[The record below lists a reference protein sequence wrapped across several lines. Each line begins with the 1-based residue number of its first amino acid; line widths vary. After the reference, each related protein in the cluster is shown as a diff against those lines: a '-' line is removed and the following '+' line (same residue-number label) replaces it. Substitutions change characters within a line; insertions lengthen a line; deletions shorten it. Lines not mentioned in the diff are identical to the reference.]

1 MNSTFL
7 SSAIFYC
14 FNLFFIY
21 KLWFWRHNAMNI
33 EILSTGNELT
43 TGALADTN
51 AAFISECLTQN
62 HMIVNRHHAVSDDLS
77 LISTVLSEISHRAD
91 ILIVTGGLGPT
102 SDDLTAE
109 AASKAINKSLVFNQ
123 SAYDAMCD
131 FFDRIQRPMNESN
144 KKQAYL
150 PDGAEP
156 IPNPV
161 GTATGFKLFMDRC
174 YAYFLPGVPHEMKKM
189 LTTYV
194 LPDINQIFSDL
205 KQKTGH
211 QTIVCFG
218 PSESAMGDTIKDIPL
233 LIKGVQV
240 GTRSMFPELQIKLY
254 ATDESIEKIESL
266 LEQAEKICMDRLGKY
281 IVSTKGESIQQVVG
295 NLLRERNASL
305 AVAESCTGGLIAHK
319 ITDVPGSSDY
329 FLCSAVTY
337 ANDLK
342 INMLNVSSETI
353 QKYGAVSQETVME
366 MAEGIRKKTNA
377 HYCLA
382 TSGIAGP
389 GGGTSE
395 KPVGTLC
402 MAVSYDSDIQSQ
414 KIVLPFGNR
423 KQKKELFAMAA
434 LDMLRRKILHLP
446 FLFEE

>member
-1 MNSTFL
+1 
-7 SSAIFYC
+7 
-14 FNLFFIY
+14 
-21 KLWFWRHNAMNI
+21 MNI

-62 HMIVNRHHAVSDDLS
+62 HMIVNRHHAISDDLS
-77 LISTVLSEISHRAD
+77 LISNVLSEITQRAD
-91 ILIVTGGLGPT
+91 VLIVTGGLGPT

-109 AASKAINKSLVFNQ
+109 AASKTMNKSLVFNQ
-123 SAYDAMCD
+123 FAYDAMCD
-131 FFDRIQRPMNESN
+131 FFHRIQRPMNASN

-150 PDGAEP
+150 PDGAKP

-161 GTATGFKLFMDRC
+161 GTASGFQLLMGRC
-174 YAYFLPGVPHEMKKM
+174 HAYFLPGVPHEMKKM
-189 LTTYV
+189 LNAYV
-194 LPDINQIFSDL
+194 LPEINEKFSDL

-218 PSESAMGDTIKDIPL
+218 PSESAMGDAIKDIPQ
-233 LIKGVQV
+233 LIKGVKV

-254 ATDESIEKIESL
+254 ATDKSIETIDSL
-266 LEQAEKICMDRLGKY
+266 LKQAEKICMERLGKY

-295 NLLRERNASL
+295 DLLRERKATL
-305 AVAESCTGGLIAHK
+305 AIAESCTGGLIAHK
-319 ITDVPGSSDY
+319 ITEIPGSSDY
-329 FLCSAVTY
+329 FLCAAVTY
-337 ANDLK
+337 ANDIK
-342 INMLNVSSETI
+342 INMLNVSPETI
-353 QKYGAVSQETVME
+353 QKFGAVSQETVME
-366 MAEGIRKKTNA
+366 MVTGIREKTNA
-377 HYCLA
+377 RYCLA

-402 MAVSYDSDIQSQ
+402 TAVAYDSDIHFQ
-414 KIVLPFGNR
+414 KIVLPFGTR